1 MRKCNLIID
10 SCCDLPF
17 DFIDVDGVDIV
28 HFPYIVDGKSYEDD
42 MFVSSNPHD
51 FYESMRKG
59 ATPSTSQAIPQ
70 RFEEVFKR
78 ACVNGIPTVY
88 LSFTSGLSTS
98 YDNACVMCEMV
109 SEQYPN
115 AELYVVDT
123 LAPSCVEGLLVLE
136 AINQMNKGLSAKE
149 LKDWVEEA
157 RYFVNANFMVE
168 DLQALKRGGRIPSG
182 IAAAGSTLDVKPFIT
197 LDIDG
202 SLKLGGI
209 CRGRKKG
216 IKQLAT
222 LYEKESVNSFDSEFV
237 IVGHADCIKDAEKLK
252 DLILK
257 EDSTR
262 PVIISNIGP
271 VIGFHVGPGMLA
283 VCYWTDD
290 RRSKLS
296 ISERIAKKVKAD
308 S

>member
-10 SCCDLPF
+10 SCCDLPHE
-17 DFIDVDGVDIV
+17 FIDVDGVDLI
-28 HFPYIVDGKSYEDD
+28 HFPYIVDGESFEDD
-42 MFVSSNPHD
+42 MFVEKSPHD
-51 FYESMRKG
+51 FYEAMRKG
-59 ATPSTSQAIPQ
+59 ATPSTSQATPA
-70 RFEEVFKR
+70 RFEQAFRR
-78 ACVNGIPTVY
+78 ACERGVPTVY

-98 YDNACVMCEMV
+98 YDNACVMRDLV
-109 SEQYPN
+109 LSENPDM
-115 AELYVVDT
+115 ELYAVDT
-123 LAPSCVEGLLVLE
+123 LSPSCVEGLLVLE
-136 AINQMNKGLSAKE
+136 AINQMNKGLTARE
-149 LKDWVEEA
+149 LRDWAEEA
-157 RYFVNANFMVE
+157 RYFVSANFMVE

-197 LDIDG
+197 IDVDG

-216 IKQLAT
+216 IKQLAA
-222 LYEKESVNSFDSEFV
+222 LFEKESVNSFDSEFV
-237 IVGHADCIKDAEKLK
+237 IVGHADCPKDAEKLK

-271 VIGFHVGPGMLA
+271 VIGAHVGPGMLA
-283 VCYWTDD
+283 VCYWTED

-296 ISERIAKKVKAD
+296 ISEKIAKKVRAEK
-308 S
+308 